1 MPKTHRVVVRQNEP
15 SALAQSEQRKLS
27 AIMFT
32 DMVGYSALTQ
42 KNEKLAL
49 ELLDEHRRILRPFF
63 TKHNGVEIK
72 TIGDAF
78 LVAFDNA
85 LDAVNC
91 ALDIQKAL
99 LEYNAASPE
108 TVQIKVRIGIH
119 LGDVVHRSGD
129 VYGDGVNIAARI
141 HTIADPNGI
150 AISEDVCRQVI
161 NKIDARFIKLGKGD
175 LKNIATG
182 IAIYKVEPRSSDSLS
197 VFWTQI
203 KFYMRQRKVQYATL
217 FVVALL
223 MGGLLYSKALQGKS
237 EKRELMV
244 VVADFVNE
252 TGIGRLEKQ
261 LGTILR
267 SDLDDSHDL
276 EVMTEAKMQSEAK
289 KLGKEK
295 LKRINQELAME
306 IASTNKVDVIVTGL
320 IKKIGNTYTID
331 LKAIDPV
338 RQRYLVTALEMTDN
352 KDDIPAALRKAASKI
367 RDRLESESDRLRQG
381 F

>member
-1 MPKTHRVVVRQNEP
+1 MKEKEP
-15 SALAQSEQRKLS
+15 TVLASSEQRKLS

-49 ELLDEHRRILRPFF
+49 ELLEEHRRILRPLFQ
-63 TKHNGVEIK
+63 KHNGVEIK

-78 LVAFDNA
+78 LVSFDNT

-91 ALDIQKAL
+91 ALEIQKSL
-99 LEYNAASPE
+99 IEYNAASPE

-161 NKIDARFIKLGKGD
+161 NKVEARFIKLGKGD
-175 LKNIATG
+175 LKNIAMG
-182 IAIYKVEPRSSDSLS
+182 IAIYKVEPQTHGNLYAFFSQLR
-197 VFWTQI
+197 
-203 KFYMRQRKVQYATL
+203 FYARQRRVQYLA
-217 FVVALL
+217 FAAIAIALL
-223 MGGLLYSKALQGKS
+223 ALAFSQSLQGKS
-237 EKRELMV
+237 DRPELRV

-252 TGIGRLEKQ
+252 TGEGRLEKQ
-261 LGTILR
+261 LGSLLR
-267 SDLDDSHDL
+267 SVLDDSPEL

-295 LKRINQELAME
+295 PRRINEELAME
-306 IASTNKVDVIVTGL
+306 IAGATKVEVVVTGL
-320 IKKIGNTYTID
+320 IKKFGNTYTID
-331 LKAIDPV
+331 LKAIDPE
-338 RQRYLVTALEMTDN
+338 RQRYLVTAVETTDN
-352 KDDIPAALRKAASKI
+352 KDDIPATLRKAASKI
-367 RDRLESESDRLRQG
+367 RDKLESESERLRKG
-381 F
+381 L

>member
-1 MPKTHRVVVRQNEP
+1 MRQNEP

-237 EKRELMV
+237 EKRELIV

-295 LKRINQELAME
+295 LKRINEELAME

>member
-1 MPKTHRVVVRQNEP
+1 VSRNEF
-15 SALAQSEQRKLS
+15 SAVAPSEQRRLS

-49 ELLDEHRRILRPFF
+49 ELLEEHRRILRPLF
-63 TKHNGVEIK
+63 TQNNGTEIK

-91 ALDIQKAL
+91 ALSIQRAL

-161 NKIDARFIKLGKGD
+161 NKVDARFIKLGKGD

-182 IAIYKVEPRSSDSLS
+182 IAIYKVEPKHDGDLS
-197 VFWTQI
+197 ALWAQA
-203 KFYMRQRKVQYATL
+203 KFYARQRKVQYIFL
-217 FVVALL
+217 LSIISVVVLSL
-223 MGGLLYSKALQGKS
+223 VTSKALQGKS
-237 EKRELMV
+237 EKRKLLV

-252 TGIGRLEKQ
+252 TGEGRLEKQ
-261 LGTILR
+261 LGTLLR
-267 SDLDDSHDL
+267 SELDNSFDL
-276 EVMTEAKMQSEAK
+276 EVMTEAKMQSEIK

-295 LKRINQELAME
+295 PKRINEELAME
-306 IASTNKVDVIVTGL
+306 ISGITKVDVIVTGL
-320 IKKIGNTYTID
+320 IKRFGSTYTID

-338 RQRYLVTALEMTDN
+338 RQRYLVTAVETTDHR
-352 KDDIPAALRKAASKI
+352 DDIPATLRKAAAKI
-367 RDRLESESDRLRQG
+367 RDKLESESDRLRK
-381 F
+381 

>member
-1 MPKTHRVVVRQNEP
+1 MKQNQS

-63 TKHNGVEIK
+63 AEYNGVEIK

-91 ALDIQKAL
+91 ALAVQKAL

-150 AISEDVCRQVI
+150 AISEDVCRQVM
-161 NKIDARFIKLGKGD
+161 NKVDARFIKLGKGD

-182 IAIYKVEPRSSDSLS
+182 IAIYKVEPKSEDNFS
-197 VFWTQI
+197 VLWTQI
-203 KFYMRQRKVQYATL
+203 KFYARQRKVQYAAL
-217 FVVALL
+217 AIMGLL
-223 MGGLLYSKALQGKS
+223 MIGLFYSKTLQGKS
-237 EKRELMV
+237 EKRKLVIV
-244 VVADFVNE
+244 VTDFVNE

-261 LGTILR
+261 LGSILR
-267 SDLDDSHDL
+267 SDLDDSNDL
-276 EVMTEAKMQSEAK
+276 EVMTEAKMQTEVK
-289 KLGKEK
+289 KLGKDK
-295 LKRINQELAME
+295 PKRINEELAMD
-306 IASTNKVDVIVTGL
+306 IASANKVDAIVTGL
-320 IKKIGNTYTID
+320 IKKIGNTYAID
-331 LKAIDPV
+331 LKAIDPA
-338 RQRYLVTALEMTDN
+338 RQRYLVTALETTDN

-367 RDRLESESDRLRQG
+367 RDKLESESDRLRKG
-381 F
+381 L